1 LPSIF
6 GLHLNADITFR
17 IKESIEFLG
26 TVMETQPKEGGG
38 GAGASREDIVQDL
51 AKQLLG
57 NMPQDFFMNEIKKKI
72 EDIKGPKTAAGI
84 SKGMNVPTN
93 IFFFQEIQRL
103 QNIINIVRKNLSSLI
118 DAIDGLVT
126 MTPQLSDSLN
136 SIFDAQPVKFWLTDP
151 SGAEISWNAPNL
163 SVWFSGPGSLVERAE
178 CYNQ

>member
-26 TVMETQPKEGGG
+26 VVMETQPKEGGG

-51 AKQLLG
+51 SKQLLG
-57 NMPQDFFMNEIKKKI
+57 SMPQDFNFNECKKKI
-72 EDIKGPKTAAGI
+72 DDIKGPKTAAGI
-84 SKGMNVPTN
+84 SKGFIVPTN
-93 IFFFQEIQRL
+93 IFFYQEIQRL
-103 QNIINIVRKNLSSLI
+103 QNIISIVRKNLANLI